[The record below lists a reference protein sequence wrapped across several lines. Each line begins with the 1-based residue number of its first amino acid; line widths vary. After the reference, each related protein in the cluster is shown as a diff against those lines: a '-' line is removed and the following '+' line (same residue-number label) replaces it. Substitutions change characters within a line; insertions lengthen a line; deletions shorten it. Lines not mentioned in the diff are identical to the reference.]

1 MTHAV
6 TRFRIT
12 LVLRE
17 TAGRV
22 APGDLSYFPPKS
34 PDLGSGNRTVP
45 FAGGSAR
52 LDGVEYRWLTL
63 RQAAAIPLSSTGRA
77 LVQTLSNDSRYQR

>member
-6 TRFRIT
+6 TRYRIT

-17 TAGRV
+17 TAGRA
-22 APGDLSYFPPKS
+22 APDEPSYFHPKS
-34 PDLGSGNRTVP
+34 PDLGLGTRVVP
-45 FAGGSAR
+45 FAGGAAR

-63 RQAAAIPLSSTGRA
+63 RQAASLPLSSTGRA
-77 LVQTLSNDSRYQR
+77 LLEKLSHGMPFRP